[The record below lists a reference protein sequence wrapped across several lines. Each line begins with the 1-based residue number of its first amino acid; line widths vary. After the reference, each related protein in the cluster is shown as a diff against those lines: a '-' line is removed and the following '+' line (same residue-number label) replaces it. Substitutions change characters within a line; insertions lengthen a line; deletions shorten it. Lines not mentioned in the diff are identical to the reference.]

1 MTGERLH
8 WQSEVQKQHQSE
20 QHPEG
25 IHISMPLLSGD
36 MSQSFSLD
44 LEFLTMH
51 YIFTFSPEE
60 TLC

>member
-8 WQSEVQKQHQSE
+8 WQSEAQKQHQSE

-36 MSQSFSLD
+36 ISLSFSLD

-51 YIFTFSPEE
+51 YIFTFSHEE

>member
-1 MTGERLH
+1 MRDCTGKVRRK
-8 WQSEVQKQHQSE
+8 SSIKVSSE
-20 QHPEG
+20 QHHEG

-36 MSQSFSLD
+36 MSLSFSLD

-51 YIFTFSPEE
+51 YIFIFSPEE